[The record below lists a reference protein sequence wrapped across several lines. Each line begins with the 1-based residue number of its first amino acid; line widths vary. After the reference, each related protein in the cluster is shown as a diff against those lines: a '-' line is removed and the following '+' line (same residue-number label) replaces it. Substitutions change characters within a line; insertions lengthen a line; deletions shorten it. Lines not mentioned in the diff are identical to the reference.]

1 MGTLVGINR
10 LLSNT
15 ENGNINVI
23 NANTRNQQLLTSLGI
38 DKLLKLD
45 VENNVYEEFRNEISQ
60 HIQNG
65 HYLDHQ
71 ETDNY
76 KSAIHSLEA
85 HKELTKAEKSNVPRF
100 KDVIRYLEQDLKNKT
115 KSQL

>member
-1 MGTLVGINR
+1 MLK
-10 LLSNT
+10 
-15 ENGNINVI
+15 
-23 NANTRNQQLLTSLGI
+23 I
-38 DKLLKLD
+38 DL
-45 VENNVYEEFRNEISQ
+45 ENNLYKEFRNEISQ

-115 KSQL
+115 ESKL